1 MNIYIYIFV
10 MALVTYLIRMLPLT
24 LFRKKIQN
32 RFVLSFLYYVP
43 YTCLTAMSVPAIFSA
58 TSSPVSAWIGF
69 LAAVVLGFCR
79 KNLITVAAVSCV
91 AVFAVEMMM
100 GMIC

>member
-32 RFVLSFLYYVP
+32 KFVLSFLYYVP

-58 TSSPVSAWIGF
+58 TSSPVTAWIGF
-69 LAAVVLGFCR
+69 LVAVILGFCK

-91 AVFAVEMMM
+91 AVFVAEMVA
-100 GMIC
+100 GMI